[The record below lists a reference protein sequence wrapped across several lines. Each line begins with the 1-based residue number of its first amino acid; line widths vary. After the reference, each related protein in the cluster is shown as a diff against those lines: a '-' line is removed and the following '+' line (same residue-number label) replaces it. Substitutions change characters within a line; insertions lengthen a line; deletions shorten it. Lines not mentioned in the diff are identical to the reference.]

1 MAVSKKSFIYTVGA
15 VLIIVL
21 IFQMN
26 YYFRIDSKLTERDVK
41 NSVNGGTAAGGGIKN
56 MVGEEIDPTI
66 FVSLAAYRDVFCSD
80 TINYIFN
87 HANRPEKI
95 FIGIVDQGSELLED
109 DPNQDPSL
117 PNSHCYRGLK
127 VAPELIQSNVRRIA
141 LTVAQSKGPTLAR
154 YHATTLY
161 NNETYFMQVDS
172 HLRFIKGWDSLII
185 NDLWLTKSYAPIG
198 ENGIPRTVLTHYP
211 MAYNVEDSGLPIVD
225 QTGVPRLCKGEFNSR
240 GIITFNSFIL
250 KATTKPAECPYIAAG
265 FFFTSGEAIK
275 LVPFDPHLSNLFEGE
290 EILYSVRMYSAGF
303 RFFAPTLNV
312 CYHYYSRPKS
322 PKFWE
327 DNKQYYLDMQ
337 KSVER
342 LKYILRWPLEKTPD
356 LSEPQFAEID
366 KYTIHNTTIL
376 SEYYQRWKI
385 DVENKK
391 VHWHQF
397 CDQQP
402 PQE

>member
-1 MAVSKKSFIYTVGA
+1 MVVSKKPFIYTVGA

-41 NSVNGGTAAGGGIKN
+41 NSVNGGTSGGTNRN

-95 FIGIVDQGSELLED
+95 FIGIVDQGSELLEE
-109 DPNQDPSL
+109 DPNQDPSF
-117 PNSHCYRGLK
+117 PNSYCYRGLK

-154 YHATTLY
+154 YYASTLY

-211 MAYNVEDSGLPIVD
+211 MAYNVEDSGLPVVD
-225 QTGVPRLCKGEFNSR
+225 QTGVPRLCKGEFNTR

-303 RFFAPTLNV
+303 RFFAPTLNI

-342 LKYILRWPLEKTPD
+342 LKYILHWPLEKTPD